1 MMFFYIVLCLFV
13 LYVVY
18 KESNLNRTQFSSLIS
33 KGGRKMKYGKSKV
46 AKPKIKKVKGKKKMG
61 KKYGKA

>member
-1 MMFFYIVLCLFV
+1 M
-13 LYVVY
+13 
-18 KESNLNRTQFSSLIS
+18 NRTQFSSLIS